1 MNHYEPLFPPGGG
14 AEGGIAIEKKNC
26 LHEKN
31 CWNKLSAPE
40 MHLKKIVCRGHS
52 CYGKFG
58 ELKKKLSAQWVEEK
72 KFASIQSM
80 VAKNFLPP
88 EIHDT
93 PPGKK

>member
-1 MNHYEPLFPPGGG
+1 
-14 AEGGIAIEKKNC
+14 
-26 LHEKN
+26 
-31 CWNKLSAPE
+31 
-40 MHLKKIVCRGHS
+40 MHLKKIVCRGHP

-58 ELKKKLSAQWVEEK
+58 ELKKKIVCTMSGGK
-72 KFASIQSM
+72 KFASVQSM